1 MQKVCE
7 RTNMKSSKNQY
18 SIKSCPTDDA
28 EQLELLLNSM
38 SEDGWD
44 LYTMHEVESED
55 EGYEYSCI
63 FVKEVSPEDMF
74 KEDFSDYFG
83 FKTKMERI
91 MSPKQEPLDLCLDIQ
106 KKIKEKREKISRIK
120 SLLDSTSEDSR
131 NQLNDEISV
140 NIDELEKLKKKLY
153 NCLLPDIMYN
163 KLGENKLTIALS
175 EELTELVNPDV
186 EVNLLSKIVQV
197 RQNLTDE
204 LGYVIP
210 EVRPVNGDC
219 LQANEFVINVRG
231 TQAIKSCCYVG
242 YTMYFKDELNLAKL
256 PKNTIKD
263 VDPVTGK
270 KIVWIEQDK
279 TDDFWQKGLDAND
292 YIARL
297 LDYVAVKYVDE
308 ILDYSDM
315 NKYIEIVALSNL
327 FLLENIIPDF
337 VSIGELKYLF
347 TSLIK
352 ERVSVKDVVYVFE
365 KINDLS
371 TDPTK
376 DDLLCGLRRY
386 LARNISASLVADNG
400 TINLVELS
408 EKSLKSLTG
417 EKDENSVVKI
427 ESTKIEKILKKINTV
442 LEEKNLKMKD
452 IAVVLPSNIRQIGF
466 LVLSKFNPEIKVVAR
481 EEITTDFPSVVVAEV

>member
-1 MQKVCE
+1 
-7 RTNMKSSKNQY
+7 MKSSKTQY
-18 SIKSCPTDDA
+18 SIKSCPTDDS

-63 FVKEVSPEDMF
+63 FVKEASPEDLF

-153 NCLLPDIMYN
+153 TCLLPDIMYN

-175 EELTELVNPDV
+175 EELTELVNPDA

-197 RQNLTDE
+197 RQNLTEE
-204 LGYVIP
+204 LGYIIP

-219 LQANEFVINVRG
+219 LEPNEFVINVRG
-231 TQAIKSCCYVG
+231 TQAVKSSCYVE
-242 YTMYFKDELNLAKL
+242 YLMYFKDELNLPKL
-256 PKNTIKD
+256 PKSAIKD
-263 VDPVTGK
+263 TDPITGK
-270 KIVWIEQDK
+270 KIVWIPQDK
-279 TDDFWQKGLDAND
+279 TEDFWTKGLDAND

-297 LDYVAVKYVDE
+297 LYYVSIKYVDD

-315 NKYIEIVALSNL
+315 NKYIEIVALKNL

-352 ERVSVKDVVYVFE
+352 ERVSVKDIVYVFE
-365 KINDLS
+365 KINDLAS
-371 TDPTK
+371 DPAK

-386 LARNISASLVADNG
+386 LSRNITASLVNNNG
-400 TINLVELS
+400 TINLVEIT

-417 EKDENSVVKI
+417 EKDENQVLKI
-427 ESTKIEKILKKINTV
+427 ESSKIEKLLKKIESV
-442 LEEKNLKMKD
+442 LSEKDLKIKD
-452 IAVVLPSNIRQIGF
+452 VALVVPANFRQIGF
-466 LVLSKFNPEIKVVAR
+466 LVLSKFNPDIKVVAR
-481 EEITTDFPSVVVAEV
+481 EEITTDYPSSVVAEI

>member
-1 MQKVCE
+1 MQSGCE
-7 RTNMKSSKNQY
+7 RINMKFSKNQY
-18 SIKSCPTDDA
+18 SIKSCPADDS

-55 EGYEYSCI
+55 DGYEYSCI
-63 FVKEVSPEDMF
+63 FVKESSPEDLL

-106 KKIKEKREKISRIK
+106 KKIKEKRDKISRIK

-140 NIDELEKLKKKLY
+140 NINELEKLKKKLY

-175 EELTELVNPDV
+175 EELTELVNPDT

-197 RQNLTDE
+197 RQNLTEE

-210 EVRPVNGDC
+210 EVRPINGDC

-231 TQAIKSCCYVG
+231 IQAIKSCCYVG
-242 YTMYFKDELNLAKL
+242 YSMYFKDELNLAKL

-263 VDPVTGK
+263 IDPITGK
-270 KIVWIEQDK
+270 KIVWISQNK

-297 LDYVAVKYVDE
+297 LDYVAIKYADE
-308 ILDYSDM
+308 IFDYSDM
-315 NKYIEIVALSNL
+315 NKYIEIVAMHNL

-347 TSLIK
+347 TNLIK
-352 ERVSVKDVVYVFE
+352 ERVSVKDAIYIFE

-386 LARNISASLVADNG
+386 LARNISASLITDDGN
-400 TINLVELS
+400 INLVELS
-408 EKSLKSLTG
+408 DKSLKVMIG

-427 ESTKIEKILKKINTV
+427 ESSKIEKLLKKINST
-442 LEEKNLKMKD
+442 LEEKNLQLKD
-452 IAVVLPSNIRQIGF
+452 VAIVLPANIRQIGF
-466 LVLSKFNPEIKVVAR
+466 LVLSKFAPEIRVVAR
-481 EEITTDFPSVVVAEV
+481 EEITTDFPSKIVAEI

>member
-1 MQKVCE
+1 
-7 RTNMKSSKNQY
+7 MKSSKTQY
-18 SIKSCPTDDA
+18 SIKSCPTDDS

-38 SEDGWD
+38 SEEGWD

-63 FVKEVSPEDMF
+63 FVKEASPDDLF

-106 KKIKEKREKISRIK
+106 KKIKEKREKIARIK

-153 NCLLPDIMYN
+153 TCLLPDIMYN

-175 EELTELVNPDV
+175 DELTELVNPDV

-197 RQNLTDE
+197 RQNLTEE
-204 LGYVIP
+204 LGYIIP

-219 LQANEFVINVRG
+219 LEANEFVINVRG
-231 TQAIKSCCYVG
+231 TQAVKSSCYVG
-242 YTMYFKDELNLAKL
+242 YLMYFKDELNLPKL

-263 VDPVTGK
+263 TDPVTGK
-270 KIVWIEQDK
+270 KIVWIPQDK
-279 TDDFWQKGLDAND
+279 TDDFWTKGLDAND

-297 LDYVAVKYVDE
+297 LDYVAIKYVDD

-315 NKYIEIVALSNL
+315 NKYIEIVALKNL

-352 ERVSVKDVVYVFE
+352 ERVSVKDVVFVFE

-371 TDPTK
+371 SDPAK

-386 LARNISASLVADNG
+386 LARSITASLVNENG
-400 TINLVELS
+400 TINLVELT

-427 ESTKIEKILKKINTV
+427 ESSKIEKLLKKIDLV
-442 LEEKNLKMKD
+442 LEEKNLKLKD
-452 IAVVLPSNIRQIGF
+452 TAVVLPANLRQIGF

-481 EEITTDFPSVVVAEV
+481 EEITTDYPSSIVAEI